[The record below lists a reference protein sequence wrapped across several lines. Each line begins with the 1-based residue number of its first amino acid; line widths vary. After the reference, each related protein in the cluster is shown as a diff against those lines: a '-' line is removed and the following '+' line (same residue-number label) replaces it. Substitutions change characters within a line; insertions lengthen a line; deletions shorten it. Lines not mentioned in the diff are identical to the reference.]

1 MASASFHSTAVQLLV
16 LTTQKTQTAPTLAA
30 GGFRTPK
37 LTASPELVKKKKKSR
52 VALTPGIHLP
62 GFPKLSRKQSP
73 PGPAPPRW
81 AVSAPKLGYW
91 PVLKGGRDAE
101 DPELTE
107 DAAESQVG
115 VLGILQRHHPRELLL
130 FDQTLLGSDR
140 NVAFLDAATWR
151 GCAGA

>member
-1 MASASFHSTAVQLLV
+1 MASASFHSTEVQLLV
-16 LTTQKTQTAPTLAA
+16 LTAEKTQTAPTLAA
-30 GGFRTPK
+30 GDFRTPK
-37 LTASPELVKKKKKSR
+37 LTASPELVKKSR
-52 VALTPGIHLP
+52 VALTPGTHLP
-62 GFPKLSRKQSP
+62 VFPKLSRKQSP
-73 PGPAPPRW
+73 PEPTPPRW